1 MDERLPALA
10 EQLLLIEREL
20 RRQGMW
26 SDTAPDAE
34 ALASTEPFCVDT
46 LSFESWLQWI
56 LLPRMKMLIEAG
68 APLPAA
74 SGIREMGE
82 EVYGASG
89 QQVGALLELLGGFDS
104 LIGQNGRA

>member
-20 RRQGMW
+20 RRLGWW
-26 SDTAPDAE
+26 SATAPDAE
-34 ALASTEPFCVDT
+34 ALASQQPFCVDT
-46 LSFESWLQWI
+46 LSFEAWLQWI
-56 LLPRMKMLIEAG
+56 LLPRMKMLIETA

-74 SGIREMGE
+74 SAIREMGE

-89 QQVGALLELLGGFDS
+89 KQVGVLLDLLGGFDR
-104 LIGQNGRA
+104 LITERT

>member
-20 RRQGMW
+20 RRLGLW
-26 SDTAPDAE
+26 SAIEPDAE
-34 ALASTEPFCVDT
+34 ALASREPFCVDT
-46 LSFESWLQWI
+46 LSFRAWLQWI
-56 LLPRMKMLIEAG
+56 LLPRMKTLIEAA
-68 APLPAA
+68 APLPTA
-74 SGIREMGE
+74 SGIREMAE

-89 QQVGALLELLGGFDS
+89 QQVGALLGLLGGFDS